1 MGTASCDITISYD
14 GAVVSQADS
23 SASCSVAWAKKSAL
37 NFAKTLSFTMG
48 DASAD
53 FFTADVS
60 LTLTKAKN
68 KAPSAVKTSID
79 SITTSPLAA
88 DPEFYPASL
97 WCPQEDYLIWGQG
110 AFESVVDEAAA
121 TGYEECAQRCAEFT
135 NEAKFS
141 LLLLDDEQQ
150 CRRSPWFARR
160 QLQAARLHECVGH
173 CLPWGAVR
181 LPQMLEC
188 CPNPEPMMDHIHTYI
203 LTFFFKRNAQQ
214 LDSYSSYLQ
223 SFLILC
229 ILKSQVFHFLH
240 KTFLPS
246 VQIFDVFPVF
256 SILTFSHKYCNP

>member
-1 MGTASCDITISYD
+1 MLRLPLLSTLVASSLAAEFSTTASFTVKVGKTKKTASCDITISYD

-53 FFTADVS
+53 VFTADVS

-135 NEAKFS
+135 NEAGNSPCFS
-141 LLLLDDEQQ
+141 WTMNSNAGEALGLPGGNCRLLAYMNVSGIAFPGVQSGYHK
-150 CRRSPWFARR
+150 CWN
-160 QLQAARLHECVGH
+160 AAQTL
-173 CLPWGAVR
+173 
-181 LPQMLEC
+181 
-188 CPNPEPMMDHIHTYI
+188 NP
-203 LTFFFKRNAQQ
+203 
-214 LDSYSSYLQ
+214 
-223 SFLILC
+223 
-229 ILKSQVFHFLH
+229 
-240 KTFLPS
+240 
-246 VQIFDVFPVF
+246 
-256 SILTFSHKYCNP
+256 

>member
-1 MGTASCDITISYD
+1 LIHFYKRMLRLALLTTLVACSLAAEFSTTASFTVKVGKTKKTASCDITISYD

-48 DASAD
+48 DATAD
-53 FFTADVS
+53 VFTADVS

-68 KAPSAVKTSID
+68 KAPSAVKTSIN

-135 NEAKFS
+135 NEAGNSPCFS
-141 LLLLDDEQQ
+141 WTMNSNAGEALGLPGGNCRLLAYMNVSGIAFPGVQSGYHK
-150 CRRSPWFARR
+150 CWN
-160 QLQAARLHECVGH
+160 AAQTL
-173 CLPWGAVR
+173 
-181 LPQMLEC
+181 
-188 CPNPEPMMDHIHTYI
+188 NP
-203 LTFFFKRNAQQ
+203 
-214 LDSYSSYLQ
+214 
-223 SFLILC
+223 
-229 ILKSQVFHFLH
+229 
-240 KTFLPS
+240 
-246 VQIFDVFPVF
+246 
-256 SILTFSHKYCNP
+256 

>member
-1 MGTASCDITISYD
+1 MLRLALFFSTLVACSLAAEFSTTASFTVKVGKTKKTASCDITISYD

-53 FFTADVS
+53 VFTADVS

-135 NEAKFS
+135 NEAGNSPCFS
-141 LLLLDDEQQ
+141 WTMNSNAGEALGLPGGNCRLLAYMNVSGIAFPGVQSGYHK
-150 CRRSPWFARR
+150 CWN
-160 QLQAARLHECVGH
+160 AAQTL
-173 CLPWGAVR
+173 
-181 LPQMLEC
+181 
-188 CPNPEPMMDHIHTYI
+188 NP
-203 LTFFFKRNAQQ
+203 
-214 LDSYSSYLQ
+214 
-223 SFLILC
+223 
-229 ILKSQVFHFLH
+229 
-240 KTFLPS
+240 
-246 VQIFDVFPVF
+246 
-256 SILTFSHKYCNP
+256 

>member
-1 MGTASCDITISYD
+1 MLRLALLLSTLVASSLAAEFSTTASFTVKVGKTKKTASCDITISYD

-53 FFTADVS
+53 VFTADVS

-135 NEAKFS
+135 NEAGNSPCFS
-141 LLLLDDEQQ
+141 WTMNSNAGEALGLPGGNCRLLAYMNVSGIAFPGVQSGYHK
-150 CRRSPWFARR
+150 CWN
-160 QLQAARLHECVGH
+160 AAQTL
-173 CLPWGAVR
+173 
-181 LPQMLEC
+181 
-188 CPNPEPMMDHIHTYI
+188 NP
-203 LTFFFKRNAQQ
+203 
-214 LDSYSSYLQ
+214 
-223 SFLILC
+223 
-229 ILKSQVFHFLH
+229 
-240 KTFLPS
+240 
-246 VQIFDVFPVF
+246 
-256 SILTFSHKYCNP
+256 

>member
-1 MGTASCDITISYD
+1 MLRLALLTTLVACSLAAEFSTTASFTVKVGKTKKTASCDITISYD

-48 DASAD
+48 DATAD
-53 FFTADVS
+53 VFTADVS

-68 KAPSAVKTSID
+68 KAPSAVKTSIN

-135 NEAKFS
+135 NEAGNSPCFS
-141 LLLLDDEQQ
+141 WTMNSNAGEALGLPGGNCRLLAYMNVSGIAFPGVQSGYHK
-150 CRRSPWFARR
+150 CWN
-160 QLQAARLHECVGH
+160 AAQTL
-173 CLPWGAVR
+173 
-181 LPQMLEC
+181 
-188 CPNPEPMMDHIHTYI
+188 NP
-203 LTFFFKRNAQQ
+203 
-214 LDSYSSYLQ
+214 
-223 SFLILC
+223 
-229 ILKSQVFHFLH
+229 
-240 KTFLPS
+240 
-246 VQIFDVFPVF
+246 
-256 SILTFSHKYCNP
+256 

>member
-1 MGTASCDITISYD
+1 MGSLTKPTE
-14 GAVVSQADS
+14 
-23 SASCSVAWAKKSAL
+23 CSVLLSSPPWWPPPWQPSSPPLPLSPSESARLRRPPAATSQFLMTELLLTKPIAQPPAQWPGPRSAL

-53 FFTADVS
+53 VFTADVS

-135 NEAKFS
+135 NEAGNSPCFS
-141 LLLLDDEQQ
+141 WTMNSNAGEALGLSGGNCRLLAYMNVSGIAFPGVQSGFHK
-150 CRRSPWFARR
+150 CWN
-160 QLQAARLHECVGH
+160 AAQTL
-173 CLPWGAVR
+173 
-181 LPQMLEC
+181 
-188 CPNPEPMMDHIHTYI
+188 NP
-203 LTFFFKRNAQQ
+203 
-214 LDSYSSYLQ
+214 
-223 SFLILC
+223 
-229 ILKSQVFHFLH
+229 
-240 KTFLPS
+240 
-246 VQIFDVFPVF
+246 
-256 SILTFSHKYCNP
+256 

>member
-1 MGTASCDITISYD
+1 MLRLALLFSTLVASSLAAEFSTIASFTVKVGKTKKTASCDITISYD

-48 DASAD
+48 DATAD
-53 FFTADVS
+53 VFTADVS

-68 KAPSAVKTSID
+68 KAPSAVKTSIN

-135 NEAKFS
+135 NEAGNSPCFS
-141 LLLLDDEQQ
+141 WTMNSNAGEALGLPGGNCRLLAYMNVSGIAFPGVQSGYHK
-150 CRRSPWFARR
+150 CWN
-160 QLQAARLHECVGH
+160 AAQTL
-173 CLPWGAVR
+173 
-181 LPQMLEC
+181 
-188 CPNPEPMMDHIHTYI
+188 NP
-203 LTFFFKRNAQQ
+203 
-214 LDSYSSYLQ
+214 
-223 SFLILC
+223 
-229 ILKSQVFHFLH
+229 
-240 KTFLPS
+240 
-246 VQIFDVFPVF
+246 
-256 SILTFSHKYCNP
+256 

>member
-1 MGTASCDITISYD
+1 LIHFYKSMLRLALFLSTLVASSLAAEFSTTASFTVKVGKTKKTASCDITISYD
-14 GAVVSQADS
+14 GAVVNQADS

-53 FFTADVS
+53 VFTADVS

-135 NEAKFS
+135 NEAGNSPCFS
-141 LLLLDDEQQ
+141 WTMNSNAGEALGLPGGNCRLLAYMNVSGIAFPGVQSGYHK
-150 CRRSPWFARR
+150 CWN
-160 QLQAARLHECVGH
+160 AAQTL
-173 CLPWGAVR
+173 
-181 LPQMLEC
+181 
-188 CPNPEPMMDHIHTYI
+188 NP
-203 LTFFFKRNAQQ
+203 
-214 LDSYSSYLQ
+214 
-223 SFLILC
+223 
-229 ILKSQVFHFLH
+229 
-240 KTFLPS
+240 
-246 VQIFDVFPVF
+246 
-256 SILTFSHKYCNP
+256 

>member
-1 MGTASCDITISYD
+1 LIHFYKSSMLRLALLSTLVASSLAAEFSTTASFTVKVGKTKKTASCDITISYD
-14 GAVVSQADS
+14 GAVVNQADS

-53 FFTADVS
+53 VFTADVS

-135 NEAKFS
+135 NEAGNSPCFS
-141 LLLLDDEQQ
+141 WTMNSNAGEALGLPGGNCRLLAYMNVSGIAFPGVQSGYHK
-150 CRRSPWFARR
+150 CWN
-160 QLQAARLHECVGH
+160 AAQTL
-173 CLPWGAVR
+173 
-181 LPQMLEC
+181 
-188 CPNPEPMMDHIHTYI
+188 NP
-203 LTFFFKRNAQQ
+203 
-214 LDSYSSYLQ
+214 
-223 SFLILC
+223 
-229 ILKSQVFHFLH
+229 
-240 KTFLPS
+240 
-246 VQIFDVFPVF
+246 
-256 SILTFSHKYCNP
+256 

>member
-1 MGTASCDITISYD
+1 MLRLALLSTLVASSLAAEFSTTASFTVKVGKTKKTASCDITISYD

-53 FFTADVS
+53 VFTADVS

-135 NEAKFS
+135 NEAGNSPCFS
-141 LLLLDDEQQ
+141 WTMNSNAGEALGLPGGNCRLLAYMNVSGIAFPGVQSGYHK
-150 CRRSPWFARR
+150 CWN
-160 QLQAARLHECVGH
+160 AAQTL
-173 CLPWGAVR
+173 
-181 LPQMLEC
+181 
-188 CPNPEPMMDHIHTYI
+188 NP
-203 LTFFFKRNAQQ
+203 
-214 LDSYSSYLQ
+214 
-223 SFLILC
+223 
-229 ILKSQVFHFLH
+229 
-240 KTFLPS
+240 
-246 VQIFDVFPVF
+246 
-256 SILTFSHKYCNP
+256 

>member
-1 MGTASCDITISYD
+1 MGEFDEAHRMLRLALLTTLVACSLAAEFSTTASFTVKVGKTKKTASCDITISYD

-48 DASAD
+48 DATAD
-53 FFTADVS
+53 VFTADVS

-68 KAPSAVKTSID
+68 KAPSAVKTSIN

-135 NEAKFS
+135 NEAGNSPCFS
-141 LLLLDDEQQ
+141 WTMNSNAGEALGLPGGNCRLLAYMNVSGIAFPGVQSGYHK
-150 CRRSPWFARR
+150 CWN
-160 QLQAARLHECVGH
+160 AAQTL
-173 CLPWGAVR
+173 
-181 LPQMLEC
+181 
-188 CPNPEPMMDHIHTYI
+188 NP
-203 LTFFFKRNAQQ
+203 
-214 LDSYSSYLQ
+214 
-223 SFLILC
+223 
-229 ILKSQVFHFLH
+229 
-240 KTFLPS
+240 
-246 VQIFDVFPVF
+246 
-256 SILTFSHKYCNP
+256 

>member
-1 MGTASCDITISYD
+1 MLRLAFLSTLVASSLAAEFSTTASFTVKVGKTKKTASCDITISYD

-53 FFTADVS
+53 VFTADVS

-68 KAPSAVKTSID
+68 KAPSAVKTSIN

-135 NEAKFS
+135 NEAGNSPCFS
-141 LLLLDDEQQ
+141 WTMNSNAGEALGLPGGNCRLLAYMNVSGIAFPGVQSGYHK
-150 CRRSPWFARR
+150 CWN
-160 QLQAARLHECVGH
+160 AAQTL
-173 CLPWGAVR
+173 
-181 LPQMLEC
+181 
-188 CPNPEPMMDHIHTYI
+188 NP
-203 LTFFFKRNAQQ
+203 
-214 LDSYSSYLQ
+214 
-223 SFLILC
+223 
-229 ILKSQVFHFLH
+229 
-240 KTFLPS
+240 
-246 VQIFDVFPVF
+246 
-256 SILTFSHKYCNP
+256 

>member
-1 MGTASCDITISYD
+1 MLRLALFLSTLVASSLAAEFSTTASFTVKVGKTKKTASCDITISYD

-53 FFTADVS
+53 VFTADVS

-135 NEAKFS
+135 NEAGNSPCFS
-141 LLLLDDEQQ
+141 WTMNSNAGEALGLPGGNCRLLAYMNVSGIAFPGVQSGYHK
-150 CRRSPWFARR
+150 CWN
-160 QLQAARLHECVGH
+160 AAQTL
-173 CLPWGAVR
+173 
-181 LPQMLEC
+181 
-188 CPNPEPMMDHIHTYI
+188 NP
-203 LTFFFKRNAQQ
+203 
-214 LDSYSSYLQ
+214 
-223 SFLILC
+223 
-229 ILKSQVFHFLH
+229 
-240 KTFLPS
+240 
-246 VQIFDVFPVF
+246 
-256 SILTFSHKYCNP
+256 

>member
-1 MGTASCDITISYD
+1 MADDIISSVTLRLALLTTLVACSLAAEFSTTASFTVKVGKTKKTASCDITISYD

-48 DASAD
+48 DATAD
-53 FFTADVS
+53 VFTADVS

-68 KAPSAVKTSID
+68 KAPSAVKTSIN

-135 NEAKFS
+135 NEAGNSPCFS
-141 LLLLDDEQQ
+141 WTMNSNAGEALGLPGGNCRLLAYMNVSGIAFPGVQSGYHK
-150 CRRSPWFARR
+150 CWN
-160 QLQAARLHECVGH
+160 AAQTL
-173 CLPWGAVR
+173 
-181 LPQMLEC
+181 
-188 CPNPEPMMDHIHTYI
+188 NP
-203 LTFFFKRNAQQ
+203 
-214 LDSYSSYLQ
+214 
-223 SFLILC
+223 
-229 ILKSQVFHFLH
+229 
-240 KTFLPS
+240 
-246 VQIFDVFPVF
+246 
-256 SILTFSHKYCNP
+256 

>member
-1 MGTASCDITISYD
+1 LIHFYKRMLRLALLSTLVASTLAAEFSTTVSFTVKVGKTKKTASCDITISYD

-53 FFTADVS
+53 VFTADVS

-135 NEAKFS
+135 NEAGNSPCFS
-141 LLLLDDEQQ
+141 WTMNSNAGEALGLPGGNCRLLAYMNVSGIAFPGVQSGYHK
-150 CRRSPWFARR
+150 CWN
-160 QLQAARLHECVGH
+160 AAQTL
-173 CLPWGAVR
+173 
-181 LPQMLEC
+181 
-188 CPNPEPMMDHIHTYI
+188 NP
-203 LTFFFKRNAQQ
+203 
-214 LDSYSSYLQ
+214 
-223 SFLILC
+223 
-229 ILKSQVFHFLH
+229 
-240 KTFLPS
+240 
-246 VQIFDVFPVF
+246 
-256 SILTFSHKYCNP
+256 

>member
-1 MGTASCDITISYD
+1 MLRLALLSTLVASSLAAEFSTTASFIVKVGKTKKTASCDITISYD
-14 GAVVSQADS
+14 GAVVNQADS

-53 FFTADVS
+53 VFTADVS

-135 NEAKFS
+135 NEAGNSPCFS
-141 LLLLDDEQQ
+141 WTMNSNAGEALGLPGGNCRLLAYMNVSGIAFPGVQSGYHK
-150 CRRSPWFARR
+150 CWN
-160 QLQAARLHECVGH
+160 AAQTL
-173 CLPWGAVR
+173 
-181 LPQMLEC
+181 
-188 CPNPEPMMDHIHTYI
+188 NP
-203 LTFFFKRNAQQ
+203 
-214 LDSYSSYLQ
+214 
-223 SFLILC
+223 
-229 ILKSQVFHFLH
+229 
-240 KTFLPS
+240 
-246 VQIFDVFPVF
+246 
-256 SILTFSHKYCNP
+256 